1 MWKGTFMNKAITEG
15 VVFMPTPFAD
25 GLDVWSSQNG
35 RPGDDTYAGAANA
48 AFVPA
53 DQDFSGCLE
62 VQKSSSTQKLRYM
75 GETPMLPGTYLRVTA
90 RVKAVSGN
98 LPSVRIAGYPA
109 QGNGSQVGG
118 LDVAADNV
126 ALTSYGAVV
135 KVSAIIGPGNR
146 SGVDLVWGTEPVFAH
161 LGLDLTGANGGIVRI
176 DDLVIE
182 DVTHVF
188 HRKMM
193 SVVDVRDHGAV
204 GDGVTDDSAAFEAA
218 DSAAGG
224 RRLLV
229 SEGTY
234 YLGQSVTLNSP
245 VDFEGTVEMPD
256 NRILSLTKNFH
267 LAPYIEAFGSEELGF
282 KKAFQSLLNNSDHE
296 SLDMGGRRVSISG
309 PIDMQAVVANKDNY
323 AQRRHIANGQFYAT
337 GDAVW
342 EPDVVTSQATY
353 SASSDGKLTN
363 VANVANIPIGALVEG
378 NGVGREIYVRARNVS
393 AGELTLSQPLG
404 AATGTQTF
412 TFTRFKYLLD
422 FSGFEKLTSF
432 SLSDIEFQCNNKAS
446 AIMLA
451 KTGVVFQV
459 RDCYFTRPKH
469 RGISSPGY
477 GCQGLLVDR
486 CQFISAEG
494 GTPAQNRVSIAIN
507 ANANDVKIRNNRASQ
522 FRHFCILSGSNSV
535 ISGNHFFQGDG
546 QPNGVRL
553 AGLVLALRACNA
565 TVVGNYVDNCTI
577 EWTNEREV
585 SPDYTGGFGFAGLSI
600 TNNVFL
606 CGDLLPSF
614 GWVVVKPYGTGH
626 FINGLNVTGNM
637 FRCVDGNIDR
647 VEKVDT
653 SIADLDYT
661 RMKKVYF
668 ASNTFNNIEYRT
680 ENPALVAHDQG
691 TASSTWRVDG
701 QNWLAFGGR
710 ARDVVSVVAT
720 GRIKND
726 SNVSEWAMPYVDTE
740 QGTDG
745 SSVDLKWEN
754 AVSGRVNVLMRM
766 DT

>member
-35 RPGDDTYAGAANA
+35 RPGDDTYDGAVNA

-53 DQDFSGCLE
+53 DQDFGGCLE
-62 VQKSSSTQKLRYM
+62 LQKTQSVQKLRYM
-75 GETPMLPGTYLRVTA
+75 GETPWLPGTYLRVRA
-90 RVKAVSGN
+90 RIKAISGN

-109 QGNGSQVGG
+109 QGNGAVVGG
-118 LDVAADNV
+118 LAQQAQSV
-126 ALTSYGAVV
+126 ALTSYGSVAE
-135 KVSAIIGPGNR
+135 VSAIFGPGAR
-146 SGVDLVWGTEPVFAH
+146 TGVDLHWGTAPVFAH
-161 LGLDLTGANGGIVRI
+161 LGLDLTGSNGGIVRI
-176 DDLVIE
+176 DDLVVE

-188 HRKMM
+188 HRDMM
-193 SVVDVRDHGAV
+193 SWVDVRDYGAV

-218 DSAAGG
+218 DTAADG
-224 RRLLV
+224 RRVLV

-234 YLGQSVTLNSP
+234 FLGQNVTINSR
-245 VDFEGTVEMPD
+245 VQFEGTVTMPD
-256 NRILSLTKNFH
+256 DRILSLTKDFH
-267 LAPYIEAFGSEELGF
+267 LGPYIDAFGNEELGF

-296 SLDMGGRRVSISG
+296 SLDMGGRRISISG
-309 PIDMQAVVANKDNY
+309 PIDMQAAVANKDNY
-323 AQRRHIANGQFYAT
+323 AQRRHIANGQFYAE
-337 GDAVW
+337 GNSVW
-342 EPDVVTSQATY
+342 DPEVVTSQATY
-353 SASSDGKLTN
+353 TAGNNNRLTNVSN
-363 VANVANIPIGALVEG
+363 VANVPVGALVEG
-378 NGVGREIYVRARNVS
+378 NGVGREVYVRDKNV
-393 AGELTLSQPLG
+393 ATGEITLSQPLG
-404 AATGTQTF
+404 AATGTQVF

-432 SLSDIEFQCNNKAS
+432 SMSDIEFQCNNKAS
-446 AIMLA
+446 GIMLA

-459 RDCYFTRPKH
+459 RDCYFTRPKY
-469 RGISSPGY
+469 RGITSIGY

-494 GTPAQNRVSIAIN
+494 GVPAQNRVSIAIN

-546 QPNGVRL
+546 QTNGVRL

-585 SPDYTGGFGFAGLSI
+585 NPDYTGGFGFAGLSI

-614 GWVVVKPYGTGH
+614 GWIVVKPYGTGH

-653 SIADLDYT
+653 SFADLDMT

-668 ASNTFNNIEYRT
+668 ANNTFNNIEYRT
-680 ENPALVAHDQG
+680 ENPALVPHSENSPSAVWQ
-691 TASSTWRVDG
+691 VDG
-701 QNWLAFGGR
+701 ATELAFGGR

-720 GRIKND
+720 ARIKNNN
-726 SNVSEWAMPYVDTE
+726 NVTEWTMPYVDTE
-740 QGTDG
+740 EGPNGDR
-745 SSVDLKWEN
+745 VNLHWEKP
-754 AVSGRVNVLMRM
+754 VSGKVNVLMRM
-766 DT
+766 DK

>member
-1 MWKGTFMNKAITEG
+1 MNKAITEG

-25 GLDVWSSQNG
+25 GLTVWSSQNG
-35 RPGDDTYAGAANA
+35 RPGDNTYDGAVNA

-53 DQDFSGCLE
+53 DQDFGGCLE
-62 VQKSSSTQKLRYM
+62 LQKTQSVQKLRYM
-75 GETPMLPGTYLRVTA
+75 GETPWLPGTYLRVRA
-90 RVKAVSGN
+90 RVKAISGN

-109 QGNGSQVGG
+109 QGNGSAVGG
-118 LDVAADNV
+118 LDQTAHTVSIS
-126 ALTSYGAVV
+126 TYGEVV
-135 KVSAIIGPGNR
+135 EVSAIIGPGDR
-146 SGVDLVWGTEPVFAH
+146 TGVDLVWGTQPVFAH
-161 LGLDLTGANGGIVRI
+161 LGLDLTGSNGGVVRI

-193 SVVDVRDHGAV
+193 SWVDVRDYGAV

-218 DSAAGG
+218 DSAADG
-224 RRLLV
+224 RRVLV

-234 YLGQSVTLNSP
+234 FLGESVTLNSR
-245 VDFEGTVEMPD
+245 VQFEGTVEMPD
-256 NRILSLTKNFH
+256 DKILSLTKDFH
-267 LAPYIEAFGSEELGF
+267 LGVYIDAFGSEELGF

-296 SLDMGGRRVSISG
+296 SLDMGGRRISISE
-309 PIDMQAVVANKDNY
+309 PIDMQAAVANKDNY
-323 AQRRHIANGQFYAT
+323 AQRRHIANGQLYAT
-337 GDAVW
+337 GTTVW
-342 EPDVVTSQATY
+342 DPDVYTSQATY

-363 VANVANIPIGALVEG
+363 VTNVANIPIGSLITG
-378 NGVGREIYVRARNVS
+378 NGVGREIYVRDKNVA
-393 AGELTLSQPLG
+393 AGEITLSQPLG
-404 AATGTQTF
+404 AATGTQVF

-446 AIMLA
+446 GILLA
-451 KTGVVFQV
+451 RTGVAFQV
-459 RDCYFTRPKH
+459 RDCYFTRPKY

-477 GCQGLLVDR
+477 GCQGMLVDR

-494 GTPAQNRVSIAIN
+494 GTPSQDRVSIAVN
-507 ANANDVKIRNNRASQ
+507 ANANDVKIRNNRATQ

-546 QPNGVRL
+546 QTNGVRL

-585 SPDYTGGFGFAGLSI
+585 SPNYTGGFGFAGLSI

-614 GWVVVKPYGTGH
+614 AWIVVKPYGTGH

-653 SIADLDYT
+653 SFADLDMT

-668 ASNTFNNIEYRT
+668 ANNTFNNIEYRT
-680 ENPALVAHDQG
+680 ENPALVPHTQNSP
-691 TASSTWRVDG
+691 SSTWAVSG
-701 QNWLAFGGR
+701 VNELAFGGR

-720 GRIKND
+720 GRIKNG
-726 SNVSEWAMPYVDTE
+726 SNVSQWAMPYVETE
-740 QGTDG
+740 QGTNG
-745 SSVDLKWEN
+745 NRVDLKWAT
-754 AVSGRVNVLMRM
+754 AVSGKVNVLMRM